1 MFYRQSS
8 TGTSS
13 DASLA
18 MGFENTGGSIE
29 LKDVVIQNIQIVTTL
44 FQTTAG
50 GTTTISSS
58 SISNS
63 VLPVRAD
70 NAGDYIIWAVVVL
83 VYHGLAHS

>member
-1 MFYRQSS
+1 MFYQQSS
-8 TGTSS
+8 SSTSS

-29 LKDVVIQNIQIVTTL
+29 LKNAVIQNIQVITTL
-44 FQTTAG
+44 FQTTGG
-50 GTTTISSS
+50 GTTTMSSS

-70 NAGDYIIWAVVVL
+70 VRRLFAEL
-83 VYHGLAHS
+83 R